1 MDRLLDEGRAG
12 PMYLSMTAIA
22 QVVVDAIRRGA
33 DYDYLLH
40 AWVVMP
46 NHVHLL
52 ITPQV
57 EVSQL
62 MRKLKDASAR
72 YANKLLSQTGQS
84 FWQDESY
91 DHFVRSSEELLRIE
105 NYIIQN
111 PVRAGLAASPGQY
124 RWSSA
129 SIQTG

>member
-1 MDRLLDEGRAG
+1 
-12 PMYLSMTAIA
+12 
-22 QVVVDAIRRGA
+22 
-33 DYDYLLH
+33 
-40 AWVVMP
+40 MP

-62 MRKLKDASAR
+62 MRKLKGASAR
-72 YANKLLSQTGQS
+72 HANKLLSQTGQR

-105 NYIIQN
+105 NYIVQN
-111 PVRAGLAASPGQY
+111 PVRAGLAASPEQY
-124 RWSSA
+124 RWSSP

>member
-12 PMYLSMTAIA
+12 PMYLRIPAVA

-33 DYDYLLH
+33 GQDYQLH
-40 AWVVMP
+40 AWVLMP

-57 EVSQL
+57 ELSQL
-62 MRKLKDASAR
+62 LRKLKGASAR
-72 YANKLLSQTGQS
+72 HANKLLSQTGQS

-91 DHFVRSSEELLRIE
+91 DHVVRGSEEFPRIE
-105 NYIIQN
+105 NYIVQN
-111 PVRAGLAASPGQY
+111 PVRAGLAVAPEQY
-124 RWSSA
+124 PWSSA
-129 SIQTG
+129 STQTG